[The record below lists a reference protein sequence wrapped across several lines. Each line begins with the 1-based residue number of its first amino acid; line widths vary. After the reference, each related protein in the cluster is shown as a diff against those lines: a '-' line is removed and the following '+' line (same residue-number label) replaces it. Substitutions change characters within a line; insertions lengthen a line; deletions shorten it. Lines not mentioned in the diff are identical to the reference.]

1 MRLPCI
7 EPLTFFDQLVD
18 CLLIKSTAREIDM
31 LNNAA
36 INSSFMTGQLS
47 LDAIIIE
54 AFKYNNGYIVI
65 TSNSPFY
72 PKNYKWGDQKSD
84 IGVIVLNNQ
93 AVNIVKTYTAVII
106 DSMIYIDHDIPN
118 KLNIED
124 KLIPAHYLESLNGL
138 ECQSIVGAKVKLSV
152 DAEVRHKISAA
163 HSMAHFMSL
172 ALNKVTNKY
181 WNKDYDKDGLENYNL
196 DKAAIFKSSISELKS
211 IDTYRLGK
219 SLKKK
224 GFDKASF
231 LESIVSINEEINLIL
246 KNWLVTGSEIRVEYT
261 SQDIGSLRLWKSTV
275 ENRPVVIPCGGTH
288 IKNTEEI
295 QDVKVEIKPEESD
308 EYIVITTYCKLR

>member
-1 MRLPCI
+1 
-7 EPLTFFDQLVD
+7 
-18 CLLIKSTAREIDM
+18 M

>member
-1 MRLPCI
+1 
-7 EPLTFFDQLVD
+7 
-18 CLLIKSTAREIDM
+18 M
-31 LNNAA
+31 LNNAV
-36 INSSFMTGQLS
+36 IDSSFMTGQLS

-106 DSMIYIDHDIPN
+106 DSMIYIDHDIPK

-181 WNKDYDKDGLENYNL
+181 WNKDYDKDSLENYNL

-295 QDVKVEIKPEESD
+295 QDIKVEIKPEESD